1 MKCWER
7 LPTCVLKF
15 LFLFLFSLNLFAL
28 TLSRE
33 ELINIARRELQK
45 VNPHLRLKGIT
56 FYGDRLR
63 LEDKAYL
70 FEVSKENNSYFLD
83 IVEADTLRR
92 VKRIPLKVERLVKI
106 PVAVRDIGAG
116 EVITERDIRW
126 ELKPSGGFW
135 EKPFSPVGKV
145 AKVPIRRGKE
155 IKPSMVGVKKITP
168 GRRVKILFVKGPLII
183 ETYGKL
189 LDYARVGDRVR
200 VKRGKKIFF
209 GRLKDENTVVVN
221 LR

>member
-1 MKCWER
+1 
-7 LPTCVLKF
+7 L
-15 LFLFLFSLNLFAL
+15 AL

-33 ELINIARRELQK
+33 ELLNIARRELQK
-45 VNPHLRLKGIT
+45 IDPHLLLKGIT
-56 FYGDRLR
+56 FYGNRLK
-63 LEDKAYL
+63 LENKAYL
-70 FEVSKENNSYFLD
+70 FEVSKENNAYFLD

-92 VKRIPLKVERLVKI
+92 VKRIPLKVERLVRV
-106 PVAVRDIGAG
+106 PVAARDIGAG

-126 ELKPSGGFW
+126 VLKPAKGLG
-135 EKPFSPVGKV
+135 ERGFSPIGKV
-145 AKVPIRRGKE
+145 AKVPIREGKE

-168 GRRVKILFVKGPLII
+168 GKRVKIIFVKGSLII

-189 LDYARVGDRVR
+189 LDYARVGDSVR